1 MAAKSDGTS
10 VSLRN
15 QGPRECPPRP
25 EAFRYSVADCCW
37 TLCSLLVFF
46 WDAASDLWLSADYFL
61 RQQYRWFALTLVFAV
76 IPSAVVQNVSFQWFI
91 CDLSLESGS
100 AAAAAAEHGDF
111 STKESGE
118 RGAAPELT
126 GPVARGGG
134 RRCCRLFMWLF
145 LGLVHLFQLSQV
157 WRFIHI
163 LYLGAQSC
171 CCRDP
176 PQRHYWRT
184 MFQTADVHLLRLLES
199 FLKSAPQLVLQLTIM
214 VQSQQVLPLQGLS
227 ASASLLSLSWTLSS
241 YQKFLR
247 DSREDKQPLTY
258 HAVLV
263 HILWH
268 VFSVGARALAFA
280 LFASVFHLQ
289 FCIFLMAH
297 WCVMTFWIVQ
307 GETDFCTSKW
317 KEVIYDMLVGVIYVF
332 CWFSVREGPTRF
344 RMLVYNVTVF
354 AENVALTV
362 VWYQYQGQWT
372 TEFLAVTAVCAV
384 ASSYALGTFFM
395 FVYYCL
401 LHPDGPASTW
411 EKEPVVTSPVSS
423 LAPDLLS
430 SPPRTLQRTKGSE
443 RETGRALDGD
453 VFQVRLTRG
462 TRTRVAP
469 LSPKTEG
476 PVIRIDLP
484 RKKYPALD
492 AHYMDR
498 RLRKTILVLE
508 NAAPVTPQIQYRCL
522 TTPTE
527 VMEFETTV

>member
-1 MAAKSDGTS
+1 MAAKSDGS
-10 VSLRN
+10 AVSLRN
-15 QGPRECPPRP
+15 QNPRECPPRP
-25 EAFRYSVADCCW
+25 EPPRSSAADCCW
-37 TLCSLLVFF
+37 TLCSLLVFI
-46 WDAASDLWLSADYFL
+46 WDGASDLWLSADYFL
-61 RQQYRWFALTLVFAV
+61 RAEYRWFALTLFFAV

-91 CDLSLESGS
+91 CDLSLES
-100 AAAAAAEHGDF
+100 AAEPRDF

-118 RGAAPELT
+118 RGAAPER
-126 GPVARGGG
+126 PRPAARGGA
-134 RRCCRLFMWLF
+134 RRCCRVFMWLF
-145 LGLVHLFQLSQV
+145 LGLIHLFQLSQV
-157 WRFIHI
+157 WRFLHI
-163 LYLGAQSC
+163 LYLGARSC
-171 CCRDP
+171 WCRDP
-176 PQRHYWRT
+176 RRRHYWRT

-214 VQSQQVLPLQGLS
+214 VKTQQVLPLQGLS

-258 HAVLV
+258 HTVLV
-263 HILWH
+263 HILWQ
-268 VFSVGARALAFA
+268 VFSIGARALAFA
-280 LFASVFHLQ
+280 LFASVFHLE
-289 FCIFLMAH
+289 FSIFVMAH

-344 RMLVYNVTVF
+344 RMLVYNVTIL
-354 AENVALTV
+354 AENVVLTV
-362 VWYQYQGQWT
+362 VWYQYRVQWT

-411 EKEPVVTSPVSS
+411 GAAQEKEPVLTSPVSS
-423 LAPDLLS
+423 LPPDLVS

-443 RETGRALDGD
+443 REMGRAVDGD
-453 VFQVRLTRG
+453 VFQVRPTRG

-469 LSPKTEG
+469 LTPKTEG

-492 AHYMDR
+492 AHYIDR

-508 NAAPVTPQIQYRCL
+508 SAAPVTPQIQYRCL